1 MGRRSRMQ
9 PAALVVVLAVTLLAV
24 GLTACGNKDKWVGT
38 WVDVKDT
45 KTGFVIESKG
55 GDVYNVHDPDGSNA
69 FDAKLGA
76 DGVLTGKVKIPN
88 VNAMADVTI
97 AYEDATGHL
106 KLTVA
111 LSGQKLDYELQKK

>member
-1 MGRRSRMQ
+1 MGRRSRMHL
-9 PAALVVVLAVTLLAV
+9 AALVIVLGVALLAV

-45 KTGFVIESKG
+45 STGFVIESKG
-55 GDVYNVHDPDGSNA
+55 GTVYDVHDPDGSNA

-76 DGVLTGKVKIPN
+76 DGVLTGKVSIPN

-97 AYEDATGHL
+97 AYDDATGHL
-106 KLTVA
+106 KLTIA
-111 LSGQKLDYELQKK
+111 LKGQKLDYELKKK